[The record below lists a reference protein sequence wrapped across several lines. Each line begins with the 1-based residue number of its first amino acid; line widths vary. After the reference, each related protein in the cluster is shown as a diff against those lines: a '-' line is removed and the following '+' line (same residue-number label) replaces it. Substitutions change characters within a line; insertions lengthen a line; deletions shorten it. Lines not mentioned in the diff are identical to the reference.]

1 MWSLFGV
8 TRCCVVYENAQWFP
22 AIISTYYDYTR
33 IIRKFSFG
41 GSPFHSTQIDQLKA
55 VLYQSNAGFEIGIF
69 TSIHY
74 GYQHFKLGIQIQKP
88 VSKYKNISW

>member
-1 MWSLFGV
+1 MLICKV
-8 TRCCVVYENAQWFP
+8 IARVDN
-22 AIISTYYDYTR
+22 II
-33 IIRKFSFG
+33 IIVLLQ
-41 GSPFHSTQIDQLKA
+41 GSRLEF
-55 VLYQSNAGFEIGIF
+55 F